1 MRTRALL
8 LFVTAA
14 FALTGCATGKD
25 ETARDVIT
33 APDAGSPQS
42 GSADASTSILE
53 QNGAA
58 PTSLPVTTSSTGST
72 MPSVPTTV
80 AVVQSTTT
88 VAAPETTEDTA
99 AENVYAY
106 AAAEAIAERANEDG
120 LDGLDADELVL
131 ALETASE
138 AAYEIEFPTIVE
150 TLDVRIS
157 RDGTSVTIETGAI
170 TDDGNETGK
179 AYVCVSAGRATPQ
192 QAPCGGN

>member
-1 MRTRALL
+1 MQTRALL
-8 LFVTAA
+8 LLVTAA
-14 FALTGCATGKD
+14 FALTGCAAGND
-25 ETARDVIT
+25 ETARDIVT
-33 APDAGSPQS
+33 APDAGSSQS
-42 GSADASTSILE
+42 ESADTATSIPE
-53 QNGAA
+53 QSSTA
-58 PTSLPVTTSSTGST
+58 PTSLPVTTSSTEST
-72 MPSVPTTV
+72 VPAVPTTAA
-80 AVVQSTTT
+80 AVQPTTT
-88 VAAPETTEDTA
+88 IAAPETTEDTA

-106 AAAEAIAERANEDG
+106 AAAEAIAERANEDS

-138 AAYEIEFPTIVE
+138 AAYEIEFPTVVE

-157 RDGTSVTIETGAI
+157 RDGTSVTIETGAL